1 MELAFRNES
10 WHGAG
15 VPFEQPVIQF
25 MELLVRKSD
34 ETLTNSPYVYLVGNA
49 KKCAQRHMLAPNN
62 VFLENGHG
70 ERVTAIFLQME
81 FVNHGAN
88 GQHLKCSVDPSKT
101 PIDILSPIRWDGT
114 GGFAALNDVLI
125 RLQAHVTQVHWS
137 DTETLMALRRVWG
150 DATKGEAGS
159 LMHKLQLSHC
169 WDQVKHYLEQQ
180 FEAVDFAVVTS
191 CRYIAQFTVGDSFMD
206 YLARALARWTQ
217 VEAVVPEAQV
227 ARFIWDTLG
236 RLSWENATSFVDYLK
251 TGNTPNG
258 FKDLAQLGVH
268 FEKSLKSM
276 NRVRIAAKI

>member
-125 RLQAHVTQVHWS
+125 RLQAHVTQVHWITPRPYGFAS
-137 DTETLMALRRVWG
+137 CVGRCDERRSWQLNAQASAVALLGSGQTL
-150 DATKGEAGS
+150 S
-159 LMHKLQLSHC
+159 
-169 WDQVKHYLEQQ
+169 
-180 FEAVDFAVVTS
+180 
-191 CRYIAQFTVGDSFMD
+191 
-206 YLARALARWTQ
+206 
-217 VEAVVPEAQV
+217 
-227 ARFIWDTLG
+227 
-236 RLSWENATSFVDYLK
+236 
-251 TGNTPNG
+251 
-258 FKDLAQLGVH
+258 
-268 FEKSLKSM
+268 
-276 NRVRIAAKI
+276 